1 VTWLTHHLGSLPLAL
16 VVAAVLYVAYLCAD
30 YLERFEKAEAA
41 KPKPALTEG
50 DIEEHAGRTVA
61 DLEAYATQEYL
72 AGRRAGGNTEGGRS

>member
-1 VTWLTHHLGSLPLAL
+1 MTWLTHHLDSFPLAL

-41 KPKPALTEG
+41 KPKPALTEA

-72 AGRRAGGNTEGGRS
+72 AGRGAVSNTDGGRS